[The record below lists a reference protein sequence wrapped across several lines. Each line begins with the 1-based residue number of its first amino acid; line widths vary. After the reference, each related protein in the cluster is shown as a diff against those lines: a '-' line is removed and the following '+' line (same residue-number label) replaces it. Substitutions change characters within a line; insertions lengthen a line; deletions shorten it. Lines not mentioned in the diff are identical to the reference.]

1 MKQSVTTFDEFVKN
15 AFTSRNFFDYKK
27 GPEPFFSPE
36 CQKAIMDHYIA
47 ETCFDDTFKCSE
59 CHMPASWKHGH
70 REGGPCKWAACAGHY
85 QADPPIAGV
94 GKGQLGF
101 GDYRAKIGGNAI
113 VPAPAA
119 SQGAVCTK
127 CNGRNEYAE
136 PSASYICYE
145 CR

>member
-1 MKQSVTTFDEFVKN
+1 MKQSVTTFDEFVRN

-47 ETCFDDTFKCSE
+47 ETSAVQASE
-59 CHMPASWKHGH
+59 KGKIS
-70 REGGPCKWAACAGHY
+70 KWQG
-85 QADPPIAGV
+85 
-94 GKGQLGF
+94 GF
-101 GDYRAKIGGNAI
+101 GDYRSPLDGVRLVSADNAAAK
-113 VPAPAA
+113 PSAP
-119 SQGAVCTK
+119 QGAVCTK

-136 PSASYICYE
+136 PSSSYICYE